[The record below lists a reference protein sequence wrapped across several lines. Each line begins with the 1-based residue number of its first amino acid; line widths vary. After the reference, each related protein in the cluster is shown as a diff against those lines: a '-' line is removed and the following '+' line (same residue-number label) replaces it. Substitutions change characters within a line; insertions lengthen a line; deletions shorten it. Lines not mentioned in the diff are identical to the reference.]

1 MALLQDMGQK
11 CKTVKQLTVY
21 LKAIGNSD
29 ALDVLG
35 YHGKLLQTSDPVRT
49 SVDLCWCNNL

>member
-49 SVDLCWCNNL
+49 SVDLCWRNK